1 MLTVDPGSKGTTS
14 LRAVSYR
21 CMAMEGDGS
30 GRESVLWDAL
40 VGIRL
45 VPGD

>member
-1 MLTVDPGSKGTTS
+1 
-14 LRAVSYR
+14 
-21 CMAMEGDGS
+21 MEGDGS

-45 VPGD
+45 VPGG